1 MSPTTT
7 ARYDPGSTV
16 LSSSKIP
23 RRTPSLI
30 VSSAAVIFNHAGLQ
44 VAVVEDGIA
53 HLRKIEVVR
62 DMGTEVEV
70 SDGVAAGQ
78 KVILNPK
85 VSLTDGSRVR
95 VRTGNVAASP

>member
-1 MSPTTT
+1 
-7 ARYDPGSTV
+7 
-16 LSSSKIP
+16 
-23 RRTPSLI
+23 LI
-30 VSSAAVIFNHAGLQ
+30 VPSAAVIFNHAGLQ
-44 VAVVEDGIA
+44 VAVVEDGTA

-62 DMGTEVEV
+62 DMGTEVEA

-85 VSLTDGSRVR
+85 VGLTDGSRVR